1 MTPYIE
7 QKEPFYLQVRL
18 YYIAGI
24 VFFIFLL
31 IIIRLWDLQVIK
43 SSEMKRFS
51 ENNRIRVVR
60 LTAPRGIIFD
70 RNGNRLVENRPGFDL
85 TVVRE
90 DLKDIEA
97 LKESLLQRIEIAP
110 DAIEEALRRGRRLPP
125 YQSIKLKEDIGW
137 EEVAAIESFRTDIPG
152 IGLDV
157 SPRRLYPYNGLA
169 SHLIGYVGEID
180 EGNLRRL
187 GGVDY
192 KAGDTIGK
200 YGLEESWDGFI
211 RGRAGGKQI
220 EVDAIGREIA
230 LLEKLSPVSGNNIYL
245 TIDLNTQKR
254 AQQLM
259 KGKAGAIV
267 AMEPHSGRILAMVSS
282 PSFDPNIFT
291 TRLTDEEW
299 KRLVKNPLNILTNRV
314 IQGQYPPA
322 STFKVIT
329 AAALLEDGLISP
341 ATEIESGP
349 FFEFGGREYRD
360 WKEEGHG
367 AINVYRAIVESSDT
381 FFYQMGLKLGVD
393 RLSHYASGFGFGSRT
408 GIEIK
413 GEKGGLVPSK
423 AWKKRVYGEP
433 WYMGETISVSVG
445 QGFLLATPLQ
455 VLNAY
460 AAIANG
466 GRLFL
471 PQVVERIETPDGE
484 VIRDFVP
491 KETGVLPV
499 SKRTLDIV
507 RSALKGV
514 VSDDKGT
521 ARFIRTRGFAIA
533 GKTGT
538 AQVAMLGE
546 ERLKAKEIPYRLRD
560 HAWFA
565 GYAPADNPGIAV
577 VVLVEHGGFGS
588 EVAAPIAREV
598 MKAYLMERKES
609 GDRSIPVTRSA
620 VPSEKGDNNKLPGRE
635 DVFF

>member
-1 MTPYIE
+1 MTPYVE
-7 QKEPFYLQVRL
+7 QREPRYLPGRL
-18 YYIAGI
+18 YYVAGI
-24 VFFIFLL
+24 VLFIFLL
-31 IIIRLWDLQVIK
+31 IIIRLWHLQVIK

-97 LKESLLQRIEIAP
+97 LKETLPDRIEIAP

-211 RGRAGGKQI
+211 RGSAGGKQI

-230 LLEKLSPVSGNNIYL
+230 LLEKLSPVPGNNIYL

-254 AQQLM
+254 ARQLM

-267 AMEPHSGRILAMVSS
+267 AMEPRSGRILAMVSS
-282 PSFDPNIFT
+282 PSFDPNVFT
-291 TRLTDEEW
+291 TRMTDEEW
-299 KRLVKNPLNILTNRV
+299 ERLVKNPLNILTNRV

-329 AAALLEDGLISP
+329 AAALLEDGLISSS
-341 ATEIESGP
+341 AKIESGP
-349 FFEFGGREYRD
+349 VFEFGGREYRD

-367 AINVYRAIVESSDT
+367 AIDVYRAIVESSDT

-393 RLSHYASGFGFGSRT
+393 RLSHYAIGFGLGTRT

-423 AWKKRVYGEP
+423 AWKKGKYGKP

-455 VLNAY
+455 VLSAY

-499 SKRTLDIV
+499 SKRTLDVV

-521 ARFIRTRGFAIA
+521 ARFIRTRGLAIA

-565 GYAPADNPGIAV
+565 GYAPADDPKIAV
-577 VVLVEHGGFGS
+577 AVLVEHGGFGS
-588 EVAAPIAREV
+588 EIAAPIAREV
-598 MKAYLMERKES
+598 MRTYLMEKKRVV
-609 GDRSIPVTRSA
+609 PVAFR
-620 VPSEKGDNNKLPGRE
+620 
-635 DVFF
+635 

>member
-1 MTPYIE
+1 MTPYVA

-24 VFFIFLL
+24 VLFIFLL

-97 LKESLLQRIEIAP
+97 LKETLPHRIEIAP
-110 DAIEEALRRGRRLPP
+110 DAIEEALRRGKRLPP

-137 EEVAAIESFRTDIPG
+137 EEVAVIESFRIDIPG

-200 YGLEESWDGFI
+200 YGLEESWDGFL
-211 RGRAGGKQI
+211 RGSAGGKQI

-230 LLEKLSPVSGNNIYL
+230 LLEKLSPVPGNNIYL
-245 TIDLNTQKR
+245 TIDLNTQKAAR
-254 AQQLM
+254 QLM

-267 AMEPHSGRILAMVSS
+267 AMEPQSGRILAMVSS

-291 TRLTDEEW
+291 TRLTGEKWE
-299 KRLVKNPLNILTNRV
+299 RLVKNPLNLLTNRV

-322 STFKVIT
+322 STFKIIT

-341 ATEIESGP
+341 SAKIESGP
-349 FFEFGGREYRD
+349 VFEFGGREYRD

-423 AWKKRVYGEP
+423 AWKKRIYGEP

-471 PQVVERIETPDGE
+471 PQIVERIETPGGE

-499 SKRTLDIV
+499 SKRTLNLL
-507 RSALKGV
+507 RSALRGV

-565 GYAPADNPGIAV
+565 GYAPADDPRIAV

-598 MKAYLMERKES
+598 MRAYLMERKEG